1 MTYGYIAGV
10 DIGGT
15 KMAVS
20 LADKESIRFKVYQE
34 TKKEGDNC
42 AVPRQVRKLIEYSC
56 TRMNIPQPA
65 ICAVGISTCS
75 PFEKRGNERVVVT
88 PNLCGGLA
96 KERGVI
102 QNEWTEIP
110 LEPYLKKIHDTVVAE
125 NDCVSAAVAEHTFGN
140 LRGADN
146 GGYVTI
152 STGIGMGFYVDGKII
167 RGKNGNAGHG
177 GHIFVVEKGRQCG
190 CGNYGDL
197 ESIASGTAMALEYA
211 ERAGVSAE
219 SIDAKEVFS
228 RCQKED
234 RIAKEVVRR
243 AAYNLARGLSSVAA
257 LLDTEVFVLG
267 GSVMNDRDVF
277 LPLVK
282 EEFYK
287 AFPALTRGIEF
298 REPGL
303 GKYLG
308 DMAALSLVMPDEWA
322 GDWLEKKPWEHMP
335 ETVVLED

>member
-1 MTYGYIAGV
+1 MATDYIAAV

-15 KMAVS
+15 KITAT
-20 LADKESIRFKVYQE
+20 LANKEGILTKIYQP
-34 TKKEGDNC
+34 TKKEGDNLT
-42 AVPRQVRKLIEYSC
+42 VPRQVDSMVEYSC
-56 TRMNIPQPA
+56 GRIGA
-65 ICAVGISTCS
+65 AKSDICAVGISTCS
-75 PFEKRGNERVVVT
+75 PFEQRGSERVVVT

-102 QNEWTEIP
+102 PNDWMEIP
-110 LEPYLKKIHDTVVAE
+110 LEQHLRNLYKSVTAE

-140 LRGADN
+140 LRGVDN
-146 GGYVTI
+146 GGYVTV

-177 GHIFVVEKGRQCG
+177 GHMFIVEKGRQCG

-197 ESIASGTAMALEYA
+197 EAVASGTAMALDYA
-211 ERAGVSAE
+211 ELAE
-219 SIDAKEVFS
+219 IDPESVDAKKVFS
-228 RCQKED
+228 RYRDGDKH
-234 RIAKEVVRR
+234 ATNVVKR
-243 AAYNLARGLSSVAA
+243 AARNLARGLASVAA
-257 LLDTEVFVLG
+257 LLDTHVFVLG
-267 GSVMNDRDVF
+267 GSVMNDRDIF

-287 AFPALTRGIEF
+287 AFPALTRGVEF

-308 DMAALSLVMPDEWA
+308 DMAALSLVMPEDWVTE
-322 GDWLEKKPWEHMP
+322 WLEKRPWERAP
-335 ETVVLED
+335 EAEVLA